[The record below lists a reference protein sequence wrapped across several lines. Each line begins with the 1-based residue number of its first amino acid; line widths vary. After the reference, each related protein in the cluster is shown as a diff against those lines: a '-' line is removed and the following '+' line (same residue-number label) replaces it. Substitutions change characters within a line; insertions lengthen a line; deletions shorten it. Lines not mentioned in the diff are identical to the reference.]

1 MTASQGRTTVKSRSR
16 RLVLAVS
23 ALAAGVLLG
32 ACSSS
37 PSSNSASTGSGG
49 SGSKTQLTFVGY
61 GGSGQQGQI
70 EAWEKPYTAQDPSVT
85 FNNTSPATVA
95 EVKAQVL
102 AGNIQWDVVNV
113 APYAA
118 EQDCGTLFDKLSV
131 PTLNPKDFPA
141 GTIGPCYVGNF
152 TNSPVLSYNVKD
164 FPNPATAPKTIADFF
179 NTKKFPGKRGVVA
192 DLQDGMMEYPLLADG
207 VKPADLY
214 PLNVNEALQTWDT
227 IKSDTIFA
235 PNVGALQQ
243 DVASNQVSMFILV
256 SSRQLTLLDSGVD
269 IQPIWQTTVAA
280 LNAFAVPK
288 GDPNLAA
295 AEKFIEFADQPG
307 PSAKIAELDGVAPI
321 NLDSKPSL
329 SKNAQLVNPFGPDNT
344 GAVVTQNVQW
354 YAQNNNADTTILDNW
369 LDG

>member
-1 MTASQGRTTVKSRSR
+1 MTAQSRSK
-16 RLVLAVS
+16 RLSAGVS
-23 ALAAGVLLG
+23 ALAVGVLLA

-37 PSSNSASTGSGG
+37 PSSNAASGNATSSGS
-49 SGSKTQLTFVGY
+49 SSKTQTKLTFVGY

-70 EAWEKPYTAQDPSVT
+70 QAWQKPYTAQNPNVT
-85 FNNTSPATVA
+85 FLNTSPAAVA
-95 EVKAQVL
+95 QVKAQVL

-131 PTLNPKDFPA
+131 PTMNPKDYPP
-141 GTIGPCYVGNF
+141 GTIGSCYVGNF

-164 FPNPATAPKTIADFF
+164 FPNPATAPKTVADFF
-179 NTKKFPGKRGVVA
+179 NVKKFPGKRGIVA

-207 VKPADLY
+207 VKPANLY
-214 PLNVNEALQTWDT
+214 PLNVNKALQTWDT
-227 IKSDTIFA
+227 IRSDTIFA
-235 PNVGALQQ
+235 PNVGALEQ

-256 SSRQLTLLDSGVD
+256 SSRQLTLLNSGVD
-269 IQPIWQTTVAA
+269 IKPIWQTTVAA

-321 NLDSKPSL
+321 NLNSKPDL
-329 SKNAQLVNPFGPDNT
+329 SKNAQLVNPFGPADT
-344 GAVVTQNVQW
+344 GTVVTQNVQW
-354 YAQNNNADTTILDNW
+354 YAQNNNADTTILDHW
-369 LDG
+369 LNG